1 MRKITLTLT
10 TLATVTITAVASNF
24 LIAAGHKTDPGAAIP
39 IDSTRLASETAPDI
53 FHAEGA
59 QIYECKS
66 GPDGRLM
73 WQVREP
79 IATLLLDGRTVGRHF
94 AGPTWEHNDGS
105 TVRAKV
111 VGTIAGSTGN
121 DIPWIKLAVTLHLG
135 SGTLSD
141 VTTIQRINTKGGLAQ
156 GPCDSAGG
164 FLSVP
169 YHADYVFLRSAG

>member
-1 MRKITLTLT
+1 MREITLTLIA
-10 TLATVTITAVASNF
+10 LATVVTTGTASNF
-24 LIAAGHKTDPGAAIP
+24 LIAADNTTDHGTTIS
-39 IDSTRLASETAPDI
+39 IDPTRLADAPPDI

-66 GPDGRLM
+66 GSDGKLV
-73 WQVREP
+73 WQAREP
-79 IATLLLDGRTVGRHF
+79 IATLLLDGMTVGRHF

-105 TVRAKV
+105 TVQAKV
-111 VGTIAGSTGN
+111 VGNVPGATGN
-121 DIPWIKLAVTLHLG
+121 DVPWLKLAVTFHLG

-156 GPCDSAGG
+156 GPCDQAGG

>member
-1 MRKITLTLT
+1 MRKTTLTLA
-10 TLATVTITAVASNF
+10 TLATVAITGTASSII
-24 LIAAGHKTDPGAAIP
+24 IAAIHKTDHGTTVS
-39 IDSTRLASETAPDI
+39 IDPTGLADETPPDI

-66 GPDGRLM
+66 GPDDRLM
-73 WQVREP
+73 WQAREP

-105 TVRAKV
+105 TVRGKV
-111 VGTIAGSTGN
+111 VANVAGATGN
-121 DIPWIKLAVTLHLG
+121 DVPWLKLAVTLHLG

-141 VTTIQRINTKGGLAQ
+141 VTTIRRINTKGGLAQ